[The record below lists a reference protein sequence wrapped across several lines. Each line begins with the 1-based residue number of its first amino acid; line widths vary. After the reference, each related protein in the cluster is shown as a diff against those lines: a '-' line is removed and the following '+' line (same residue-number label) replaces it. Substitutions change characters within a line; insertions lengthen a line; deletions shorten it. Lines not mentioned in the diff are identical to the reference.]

1 MGKLTNLK
9 KIKLEINGYGI
20 QSEQNAINLIKS
32 ISKLDKL
39 ECLILYLWL
48 PQFSD

>member
-9 KIKLEINGYGI
+9 KIKLAFNGYGKH
-20 QSEQNAINLIKS
+20 SEENAINLIKS